1 MTTRRSELMRAAHEA
16 TAAYAARQKDTAD
29 ARQCLAYGF
38 GTIKQVDTAIYHESE
53 ARTRWLYATEA
64 FVNS

>member
-1 MTTRRSELMRAAHEA
+1 MSNRLSELLRAAHEA
-16 TAAYAARQKDTAD
+16 TAAYASRQKDTAD

-38 GTIKQVDTAIYHESE
+38 GTIKQVDTAIHLESE
-53 ARTRWLYATEA
+53 ARTRWLRATEA